1 MGDKQKQP
9 ERELQASWAKMEDL
23 GVMCFFSVP
32 IEGS

>member
-1 MGDKQKQP
+1 MGDDQKQP
-9 ERELQASWAKMEDL
+9 EKLQEIWVKMEDL